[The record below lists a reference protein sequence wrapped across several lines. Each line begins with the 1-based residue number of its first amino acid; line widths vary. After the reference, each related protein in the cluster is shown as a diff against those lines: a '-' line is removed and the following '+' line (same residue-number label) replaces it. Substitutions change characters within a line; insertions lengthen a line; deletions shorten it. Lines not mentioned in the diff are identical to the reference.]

1 MPSGSGTLP
10 GPRVTPSSI
19 LFELADPDH
28 ALASATV
35 YQEVRR
41 PHLGPAM
48 TRVEGGW
55 SASLPRPP
63 VDRLEYLLVLERGGG
78 RSAWVPDPSNPL
90 RAEGPFGAKSVVEM
104 PGYSSPGWLDG
115 PAPEPPQHSL
125 RVLSRLLG
133 ATVRIQIWTSPGSR
147 PGAELPL
154 LVVNDGPEYA
164 RFAGLLRFLR
174 VAVRAGRLPS
184 HHAALLQPN
193 RRNEEYSANPAYAKA
208 LLAELIPAVER
219 SVRVRS
225 GRAGRVC
232 MGASLGG
239 LAMLHAHLLHPEL
252 CAGMYLQSASCF
264 RHPDDDHEG
273 GMRDYP
279 RVVRFVELGPGGAR
293 LPGLR
298 DPGAAQ
304 LRRRRGEPG
313 RQPAGPRRPG
323 DAGLSGDSGGDA
335 RRSQLDLVAG
345 HLRAPS
351 PSLPPG
357 DLGMTQ
363 PASRYSG

>member
-279 RVVRFVELGPGGAR
+279 RVVRFVPNSVL
-293 LPGLR
+293 
-298 DPGAAQ
+298 AA
-304 LRRRRGEPG
+304 
-313 RQPAGPRRPG
+313 
-323 DAGLSGDSGGDA
+323 
-335 RRSQLDLVAG
+335 
-345 HLRAPS
+345 
-351 PSLPPG
+351 
-357 DLGMTQ
+357 
-363 PASRYSG
+363 PASPASAIPALLSCGGVEENLAGNRLVRDALAMRGYPVTLVETRDAHNWTSWRDTFEPHLLRFLQATWG